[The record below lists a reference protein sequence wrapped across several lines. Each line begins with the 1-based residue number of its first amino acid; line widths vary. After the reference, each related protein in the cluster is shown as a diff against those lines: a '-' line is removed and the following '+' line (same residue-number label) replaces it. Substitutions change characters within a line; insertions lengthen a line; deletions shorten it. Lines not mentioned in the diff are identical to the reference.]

1 MPGIGY
7 WIKKHAQTRGG
18 KIALVEGTRHRTYKE
33 LNDRVNRLVWLFTN
47 TYQFKKG
54 DRVAVLAFNCIEI
67 IELFFATAK
76 LGLILVPLNIRL
88 SVRELDFML
97 SDSGAKLIFVD
108 PELSVQG
115 NALKDSRSIPTIT
128 LGEDYE
134 DRLSLAEAPEPSADQ
149 TDMADQHLIL
159 YTSGT
164 TGRPKGAV
172 LTQANAFWNAVNMQV
187 AIGLTKNDN
196 TLTVLPLFHSGGIGL
211 YMVPTIHQGGKVII
225 QRKFDPDE
233 TLTLIET
240 EKITAFFAVPA
251 IFQAILEAKTFAP
264 AKIASVKNMM
274 SGGAPL
280 PTSLIERYKEHGL
293 HLLQGY
299 GSTETSPGILA
310 MDEEAVFTKAGSV
323 GTQLLHCS
331 AVLFNDDGQQVPD
344 GEIGEIWVK
353 GGNVMQGY
361 WQLDEATKEAFHGPW
376 FKTGDLART
385 DEDGYYFIAGRK
397 KDLII
402 SGGENI
408 YPAEVEDYLT
418 SHPDIKEAAVIGI
431 QDDQWG
437 EIPIA
442 VIVPSKELEAE
453 TIITYC
459 RNGLARYKIP
469 KQVYFKQELPRNAA
483 GKVLKQELHSQL
495 KEEGKE

>member
-1 MPGIGY
+1 MPGIGN
-7 WIKKHAQTRGG
+7 WITQHTQTRGDQV
-18 KIALVEGTRHRTYKE
+18 ALVEGCRHRTYHQ
-33 LNDRVNRLVWLFTN
+33 LNERVNRLAWLFTCA
-47 TYQFKKG
+47 YPLKKG

-67 IELFFATAK
+67 VELFFATAK
-76 LGLILVPLNIRL
+76 LGLILVPLNVRL

-97 SDSGAKLIFVD
+97 ADSGAKLLFVD
-108 PELSVQG
+108 PELFAQG
-115 NALKDSRSIPTIT
+115 IDLKDSRAIPTII
-128 LGEDYE
+128 LGEDY
-134 DRLSLAEAPEPSADQ
+134 DSKLSQAESTEPPADQ
-149 TDMADQHLIL
+149 IDLSDQHLIL

-172 LTQANAFWNAVNMQV
+172 LTQANSFWNGVNMQV
-187 AIGLTKNDN
+187 AIGLTKNDI
-196 TLTVLPLFHSGGIGL
+196 TLTLLPLFHSGGIGL

-233 TLTLIET
+233 TLTLIDK

-251 IFQAILEAKTFAP
+251 IFQAIVEAKTFCP
-264 AKIASVKNMM
+264 TKLASVKNMM

-280 PTSLIERYKEHGL
+280 PTSLIERYKNNGL

-323 GTQLLHCS
+323 GKQLLHCTT
-331 AVLFNDDGQQVPD
+331 ALFNDHGQQVPVE
-344 GEIGEIWVK
+344 EIGEIWVK

-361 WQLDEATKEAFHGPW
+361 WQLQEATNDAFHGLW
-376 FKTGDLART
+376 FKTGDLARS
-385 DEDGYYFIAGRK
+385 DEDGYFFIAGRK

-418 SHPDIKEAAVIGI
+418 SHPDIKEAAVLGI
-431 QDDQWG
+431 PSDQWG

-442 VIVPSKELEAE
+442 VIVSAKELKIEDIVA
-453 TIITYC
+453 YC
-459 RNGLARYKIP
+459 RSGLARYKIP
-469 KQVYFKQELPRNAA
+469 KQIYFKPELPRNAA

-495 KEEGKE
+495 KEEA